1 MFKVG
6 RFRKPLTMGLSL
18 LLAFTMVH
26 PVSAENPASQKI
38 DMKSGLAE
46 ISTAKVNAKL
56 NQQFKDNEYVTYL
69 VKMKEQVDTTRVSKQ
84 AIEKAA
90 VEKMTPAA
98 AKLSVRTSVV
108 SSLRETASRTQY
120 ALEQYL
126 EQEIDRGKVKEY
138 KSFFIVNALA
148 VTSTKEVME
157 NLALQPEVEKILPNE
172 ERFLQETVIDKSVQ
186 APDHKQN
193 SAKDDP
199 KASKDAEAAA
209 QAPAAGRP
217 ANGSGAQTAVE
228 PKEPAA
234 ESALNNSNVEW
245 NIDYINAPAVWER
258 GIDGTGIVVAN
269 LDTGVDHN
277 HPALARKWRGRDAS
291 GNIVNPELSW
301 YDPHSRASL
310 PADTDGH
317 GTHTMGTMVGS
328 EANGDNIIGVAP
340 GATWIAVRIF
350 NPSTTDAIILDGAQW
365 LLAPVDAQGN
375 LHPELAPDVV
385 NNSWG
390 GGPGLDEWFR
400 PMVQAWRDAQI
411 FPEFSAGNTTLTNP
425 GGPGSV
431 ANPANYPESFAT
443 GATDINGNLA
453 SFSLRGPS
461 PYGEIKPE
469 VSAPGVNIRSA
480 VPGGGYE
487 GGWNGTSMAGPHTTA
502 LAALL
507 LQANHSLTVDQLEQI
522 MTETATPRTDSQYPT
537 SPNNGYGHGIINA
550 LDAVGSVLE
559 GIGTVSGRV
568 VTAGDDLEEPVLE
581 HTPVNSAFTGI
592 DVPLTAYVS
601 DNVGVVS
608 VEAFAKTTG
617 TDNYLYLPMQRIAG
631 DSKAGTYTTVI
642 PAFLVEPQ
650 GLEYYIRVNDYGN
663 NGYESK
669 VYKVAVSNG
678 VKPGYIQDF
687 EESDLGFTT
696 GGTGNTWAWGAPTSG
711 PGSAYS
717 GDKLFATNLAGSYQA
732 NANAFLLAPPIDLTD
747 SPEGA
752 ILSFRHWYDFENN
765 YDFGKVYIA
774 SEDSDFVFE
783 EAFSFTGSDRNW
795 RLQYLDLTSYGGQ
808 RVFVQFVQTSDG
820 SVQRDGWYID
830 DFSVQPLDDVAPGAP
845 ANLTAETDIVGNV
858 ILSWTAP
865 EDEDLSSFTVYRST
879 TSGAD
884 YEAIGSASATS
895 YTDTTTASGSTYY
908 YAVAA
913 VDFSG
918 NESAK
923 SNEVSVSVNVPEDI
937 FIDTFDGDSDNGW
950 THSGTNDEWERG
962 VPTSGPGQAA
972 SPPNVWATD
981 LDSNYENGSNY
992 SLVSPVIDLTEVSQA
1007 ALTFNHWYEIE
1018 GGYDF
1023 GYVEASKDG
1032 GNTWTELGRFSHNTN
1047 GRQWAPVFYNLE
1059 PLIGHE
1065 AQFRFRLTS
1074 DNSVVRPGW
1083 YIDDFRILAVEPETA
1098 TKNDVLELS
1107 RDKEKPVYDNSW
1119 YKVTSTDKYEF
1130 NQAQSSAPQ
1139 PAVKTGEIVPQSL
1152 PAYATVTVIETGR
1165 SVKTDPATGRYS
1177 FTHVA
1182 GDYTLKAEAYGYYPQ
1197 TQSITIA
1204 DGRDVRANFNLE
1216 AIPQGRIQG
1225 VVIDERTG
1233 EPVADAAVLLVE
1245 DPAVSPARTDE
1256 SGSFTLEA
1264 LEGSYTLS
1272 VKAADYY
1279 STTVEVTVPGNGVA
1293 EVAIELKPFIG
1304 FPGEIAYD
1312 DGTAENARAFNAAN
1326 NAWAV
1331 RMTPESDVAQVT
1343 GASFRFWNTEWP
1355 TPGGT
1360 AFQYAVYDASGA
1372 GGAPGR
1378 LLAGPFD
1385 GTALRNDQW
1394 TVVEFPEPVTAEGD
1408 FYIVYIQTAANPNAP
1423 GLATDENGPN
1433 AGRSWQRV
1441 SGAWSASPAEE
1452 GNYMIR
1458 AIVRYPVNA
1467 PVITSPEANAYTNQS
1482 VIAVTGTSPA
1492 TGAEIQIYND
1502 DEPAGSTT
1510 VDENG
1515 QFTLDVE
1522 LYPGANTLTAE
1533 IVVNGRATDRSLPVV
1548 VTLDQTPPELS
1559 ILSPENGSQINAEVV
1574 RIIGSA
1580 LDDFL
1585 DTLFI
1590 NGQPV
1595 QLDESGAFN
1604 HRLLV
1609 DEGENII
1616 TVTATDLARN
1626 ETTVTR
1632 SVYVN
1637 TSLPEILN
1645 VSPAEDVHI
1654 AGGET
1659 LTVSFDSVPGLA
1671 ASFSIQLPFELSS
1684 QSRGEIPLQEVAPG
1698 HYEGTYTTPASLV
1711 LEGGVIVIRVQDG
1724 YGNVAETQ
1732 APGRLYVAAGNS
1744 GEEPEPEPEPPIPPA
1759 NLEPVALINAP
1770 STARRNQN
1778 INFDARS
1785 SYDQDG
1791 RIVSYHWNF
1800 GDGSTAAKAQVK
1812 HKYKSAGTYTV
1823 RLTVTDDK
1831 GAQSSAVHT
1840 VIVRN

>member
-1 MFKVG
+1 MFKVR

-18 LLAFTMVH
+18 LLAFSIVH

-56 NQQFKDNEYVTYL
+56 NQQFNDHEFVTYL

-98 AKLSVRTSVV
+98 TKLSVRSSVV

-126 EQEIDRGKVKEY
+126 EQEVDRGKVKEY
-138 KSFFIVNALA
+138 KSYFIVNALA
-148 VTSTKEVME
+148 ITSTKEVME
-157 NLALQPEVEKILPNE
+157 QIALHPEVEKLLPNE
-172 ERFLQETVIDKSVQ
+172 ERFLQKAVIDKSAQ
-186 APDHKQN
+186 APDKSQDGV
-193 SAKDDP
+193 KDSP
-199 KASKDAEAAA
+199 ASGKDSEAVISG
-209 QAPAAGRP
+209 PAVKKP
-217 ANGSGAQTAVE
+217 ANGGGGAQTAVE

-234 ESALNNSNVEW
+234 ESALSNSNVEW
-245 NIDYINAPAVWER
+245 NIDYINAPEVWER

-269 LDTGVDHN
+269 LDSGVDYT
-277 HPALARKWRGRDAS
+277 HPALARKWRGLDAS

-310 PADTDGH
+310 PADGDGH

-328 EANGDNIIGVAP
+328 EADGSNIIGVAP
-340 GATWIAVRIF
+340 GAKWIAVRIF

-375 LHPELAPDVV
+375 LRPELAPDVV

-400 PMVQAWRDAQI
+400 PLVQAWRDAQI
-411 FPEFSAGNTTLTNP
+411 FPEFSAGNVTLTNP

-480 VPGGGYE
+480 VPGGTYE

-522 MTETATPRTDSQYPT
+522 ITETATPRTDSQYPT
-537 SPNNGYGHGIINA
+537 APNNGYGHGIINA

-617 TDNYLYLPMQRIAG
+617 TDNYLYLPMKRIDG
-631 DSKAGTYTTVI
+631 DSKAGTYTAVI

-663 NGYESK
+663 NGFETQ
-669 VYKVAVSNG
+669 VYKVSVSNG
-678 VKPGYIQDF
+678 INPGYIQDF
-687 EESDLGFTT
+687 EESDLGFTI
-696 GGTGNTWAWGAPTSG
+696 GGTGSSWAWGTPTSG
-711 PGSAYS
+711 PGSAFS
-717 GDKLFATNLAGSYQA
+717 GDKLMATNLTGSYNP

-752 ILSFRHWYDFENN
+752 IVSFRHWYDFENN

-774 SEDSDFVFE
+774 SEDSEFVFE
-783 EAFSFTGSDRNW
+783 EVLSFTGSGRDW

-808 RVFVQFVQTSDG
+808 RVFIQFVQTSDA

-830 DFSVQPLDDVAPGAP
+830 DFSVQPLDDVAPSAP
-845 ANLTAETDIVGNV
+845 TNLTAEVDIVGNV
-858 ILSWTAP
+858 NLSWTAP
-865 EDEDLSSFTVYRST
+865 DDEDLSSFTVYRST
-879 TSGAD
+879 YSNTDS
-884 YEAIGSASATS
+884 EAIGSVTS
-895 YTDTTTASGSTYY
+895 TVFTDTTTESGVTYHY
-908 YAVAA
+908 TVTAL
-913 VDFSG
+913 DISG

-923 SNEVSVSVNVPEDI
+923 SNEVSVTVNVPEDI

-962 VPTSGPGQAA
+962 VPISGPGSAV

-992 SLVSPVIDLTEVSQA
+992 SLVSPLIDLRQVSQA

-1023 GYVEASKDG
+1023 GYVEATKDG
-1032 GNTWTELGRFSHNTN
+1032 GSTWTELGRFSHSTN
-1047 GRQWAPVFYNLE
+1047 GRQWTPVFYNLDL
-1059 PLIGHE
+1059 LIGHE
-1065 AQFRFRLTS
+1065 VQFRFRLTS
-1074 DNSVVRPGW
+1074 DNSVVKTGW
-1083 YIDDFRILAVEPETA
+1083 YIDDFKILAVEPETV
-1098 TKNDVLELS
+1098 TQSTVLELN
-1107 RDKEKPVYDNSW
+1107 RDKPKSIYENSW

-1130 NQAQSSAPQ
+1130 NKSQSQEQQ
-1139 PAVKTGEIVPQSL
+1139 PAVKTGEILPQSL
-1152 PAYATVTVIETGR
+1152 PANATVTVLETGR
-1165 SVKTDPATGRYS
+1165 SVKTDPSTGRYS

-1197 TQSITIA
+1197 TQSITIV
-1204 DGRDVRANFNLE
+1204 DGSSARANFNLE

-1225 VVIDERTG
+1225 VVTDERSG
-1233 EPVADAAVLLVE
+1233 EPVADASVLLVE
-1245 DPAVSPARTDE
+1245 DPAVSPLRTDE
-1256 SGSFTLEA
+1256 NGSFTLEA

-1293 EVAIELKPFIG
+1293 EVSIELKPFIG

-1331 RMTPESDVAQVT
+1331 RMTPESDVTQVT

-1355 TPGGT
+1355 QPGGT
-1360 AFQYAVYDASGA
+1360 AFQYEVYDAQGA

-1394 TVVEFPEPVTAEGD
+1394 TVVEFPEPVTVEGD

-1441 SGAWSASPAEE
+1441 SGAWSQSPADE

-1458 AIVRYPVNA
+1458 AIVRYPVDA
-1467 PVITSPEANAYTNQS
+1467 PVITSPSPDTYTNQS
-1482 VIAVTGTSPA
+1482 VITVTGASPA
-1492 TGAEIQIYND
+1492 SGADVRIYNGE
-1502 DEPAGSTT
+1502 EPIGTAS

-1522 LYPGANTLTAE
+1522 LLPGTNALTAE
-1533 IVVNGRATDRSLPVV
+1533 VVVNGKATDRSLPVI
-1548 VTLDQTPPELS
+1548 VTLDQTSPELS
-1559 ILSPENGSQINAEVV
+1559 ILSPEDGSQINAEVV
-1574 RIIGSA
+1574 RVIGNV

-1585 DTLFI
+1585 DTLTI
-1590 NGQPV
+1590 NGQAV
-1595 QLDESGAFN
+1595 QVDENGGFN

-1616 TVTATDLARN
+1616 TVSARDLAHN

-1637 TSLPEILN
+1637 TSLPEIVN
-1645 VSPAEDVHI
+1645 ISPAEDVRI
-1654 AGGET
+1654 AGGDT
-1659 LTVSFDSVPGLA
+1659 LTVSFDSAPGLT

-1684 QSRGEIPLQEVAPG
+1684 QSRGEIPLSEVAPG
-1698 HYEGTYTTPASLV
+1698 HYEGAYTAPSSLV
-1711 LEGGVIVIRVQDG
+1711 LEGGVIVIRVQDAF
-1724 YGNVAETQ
+1724 GNVAEAE
-1732 APGRLYVAAGNS
+1732 APGRLYVSAGS
-1744 GEEPEPEPEPPIPPA
+1744 DGEEPGTPSPPDNPV
-1759 NLEPVALINAP
+1759 PVAVIEAA
-1770 STARRNQN
+1770 STAKRNKN
-1778 INFDARS
+1778 IDFDARS
-1785 SYDQDG
+1785 SHVQDG
-1791 RIVSYHWNF
+1791 RIVSYHWDF
-1800 GDGSTAAKAQVK
+1800 GDGNTASKAKVK
-1812 HKYKSAGTYTV
+1812 HKYKAAGTYTV
-1823 RLTVTDDK
+1823 QLTVTDDK
-1831 GAQSSAVHT
+1831 GAQNTAAHT
-1840 VIVRN
+1840 IVIQN